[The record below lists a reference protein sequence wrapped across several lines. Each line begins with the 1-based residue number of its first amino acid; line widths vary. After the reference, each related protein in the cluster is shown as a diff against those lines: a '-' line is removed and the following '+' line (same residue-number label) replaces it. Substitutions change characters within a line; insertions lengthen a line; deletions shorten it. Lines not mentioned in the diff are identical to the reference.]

1 MKNRTFFS
9 VTILLIF
16 LMCSVVSAHAPSE
29 VSLSYVDDDEAVFIE
44 IVHSSGTPAQH
55 HVNRVDVFL
64 NDELLVNESPE
75 AMNDPVLSVPLSDI
89 GIEAG
94 DTIAVRAY
102 CNRGGDLQAQ
112 ITIEE

>member
-1 MKNRTFFS
+1 MRCKVS
-9 VTILLIF
+9 LIL
-16 LMCSVVSAHAPSE
+16 SVVLFFIFVNIALAHAPSE
-29 VSLSYVDDDEAVFIE
+29 VSLSYVEEGEAVLIE

-75 AMNDPVLSVPLSDI
+75 AMNDPVISIPLSDI
-89 GIEAG
+89 DIEAG